1 MIMTLMMI
9 MMMMMMMMLVVVMV
23 LMVVIMMAKMLSGKS
38 WRGKSVARYWSV
50 NCCTRLSVG
59 MS

>member
-9 MMMMMMMMLVVVMV
+9 MMMMMMLVVVMV

-50 NCCTRLSVG
+50 NCYTRLSVG
-59 MS
+59 MY

>member
-1 MIMTLMMI
+1 MIMTLVMI
-9 MMMMMMMMLVVVMV
+9 MMMMLVVVMV

-59 MS
+59 MY

>member
-9 MMMMMMMMLVVVMV
+9 MMMMMMLVVVMV

-50 NCCTRLSVG
+50 NCCTRLTVE
-59 MS
+59 MY